1 MSVYEHAECTYSPR
15 RASSLS
21 VGGKASLTLPL
32 LALVLNL
39 TAVAAILVSQTSH
52 FSLTCFSAQGT
63 PLSLKQGERKSDRQ
77 REGWGEWTLFT
88 LVRVNS
94 IGLPEH
100 TLTNYRR
107 MGRRTRKTR
116 TRDETRTH
124 DSTEEVGRP
133 EGTWELGV
141 YSPVRDPHHFT
152 FLALSRTEAG
162 GYL

>member
-39 TAVAAILVSQTSH
+39 TAVAAILVSQASH
-52 FSLTCFSAQGT
+52 FSLTCFSVQGT

-100 TLTNYRR
+100 TLTIGEWEDVH
-107 MGRRTRKTR
+107 GRQEREMKLEHTTVQKRWADLR
-116 TRDETRTH
+116 VPG
-124 DSTEEVGRP
+124 S
-133 EGTWELGV
+133 
-141 YSPVRDPHHFT
+141 
-152 FLALSRTEAG
+152 
-162 GYL
+162 